1 MAGIPKEHDTLYF
14 DKLCR
19 TQKGE
24 TVLSLIQATYHAK
37 RNLQPGENVRDEIA
51 KRLVHSYSLFR
62 DNPTGADN
70 GAGTYSGTQKQFES
84 QYTIGHELCIW
95 KNSNLDLTDLAIRVA
110 ENEITIKQYFDVFF
124 FNYFQPVNGKG
135 IHVLYYI
142 LDYMLK
148 HNSTSISKEDIP
160 TALGV
165 ASPRE
170 MTNALCNFLNGT
182 TYIAYDGDELKYIG
196 KEDLSVF
203 IENCNTRYIGENGLT
218 LARSEL
224 DTVEKYATYITSS
237 LVSVDLQIGD
247 TDAMKILFVNW
258 LEKQGRAQTY
268 IKGHLTHLNML
279 SKIIGKNIYSIDT
292 VEEVMDLYDK
302 IKNDSELKQKDDATH
317 NHYSAATKAYA
328 NFLSDYLNNGGIKAN
343 KYSAEW
349 FKSKAPEF
357 DEVGNEANLMR
368 QNFVEKYGVDE
379 LKARQGEEL
388 LNFLFL
394 GGNED
399 NLCHELEYAK
409 RNRELF
415 GSVKSGTAFKYP
427 LFKRDGVWVTGSS
440 RKPKSLTLSE
450 AIILGTSVRDQI
462 VKAVEEIKNNLPIN
476 SVEDYLNLYTKLY
489 AIMPDLVDSLWIIKY
504 FHMLFPEL
512 MPVFY
517 NKEWQVKVLAVIDI
531 APSETLYGRLGQ
543 IALFVVECGISNV
556 VFAQIFHKYCRSVE
570 IEEEDE
576 TDLDNC
582 DRVTGGTNI
591 ILYGVP
597 GAGKSWTIKD
607 EYCDDESRM
616 ERLVFHPDYTY
627 SDFVGQIMP
636 VVNDDGSV
644 SYAFNP
650 GPFTKL
656 MKKAYNNPDEMFYLV
671 IEEVN
676 RGNAPAIFG
685 DVFQLLDRNKDGA
698 SEYAITNA
706 DIAKVVYDKE
716 NHKVSIPS
724 NLSILCTMNTSDQNV
739 FTLDT
744 AFQRRWNMRLIQNKF
759 RVGEEKEQEFAKTEI
774 LDTTVTWEK
783 FFTEINKIILDKNI
797 RMTSSEDKRLGTH
810 FVSVEDLKYEEG
822 DNKQNSKFPEKV
834 LKYLWDDAFKFT
846 KEDVFDLEKVKSLED
861 VIELFLAARG
871 SERFRIFK
879 ENIFNT
885 IVVKANP
892 ETENTDNN

>member
-1 MAGIPKEHDTLYF
+1 MIKRFTRLIKTSQSVYTAKIEK
-14 DKLCR
+14 
-19 TQKGE
+19 KGSEE
-24 TVLSLIQATYHAK
+24 TNQQCSYNLEIEMESYLLSLNAIQRITPPGNNTNVLYK
-37 RNLQPGENVRDEIA
+37 ISYPYRIVLGENIYAVIGDSF
-51 KRLVHSYSLFR
+51 KRREH
-62 DNPTGADN
+62 
-70 GAGTYSGTQKQFES
+70 K
-84 QYTIGHELCIW
+84 
-95 KNSNLDLTDLAIRVA
+95 AIFTHT
-110 ENEITIKQYFDVFF
+110 E
-124 FNYFQPVNGKG
+124 
-135 IHVLYYI
+135 
-142 LDYMLK
+142 
-148 HNSTSISKEDIP
+148 
-160 TALGV
+160 
-165 ASPRE
+165 
-170 MTNALCNFLNGT
+170 
-182 TYIAYDGDELKYIG
+182 
-196 KEDLSVF
+196 
-203 IENCNTRYIGENGLT
+203 GENGT
-218 LARSEL
+218 SKKIQFKRTDFKKQKNPSYEWFVEL
-224 DTVEKYATYITSS
+224 YNKNIDYVNFITIVDDDNKTITFDLELSKELFNPDRIQNKEEDEDEVFEMSDADT
-237 LVSVDLQIGD
+237 
-247 TDAMKILFVNW
+247 MKLLFVNW
-258 LEKQGRAQTY
+258 LEKQGKATSY

-279 SKIIGKNIYSIDT
+279 SRLIEKNIYSIET
-292 VEEVMDLYDK
+292 VEEVMDLYER
-302 IKNDSELKQKDDATH
+302 IKNEPELKQKDDATH

-328 NFLSDYLNNGGIKAN
+328 NFLSDYLNNGGIKAS

-349 FKSKAPEF
+349 FKAKASEF

-368 QNFVEKYGVDE
+368 QNFVEKYGVDK

-440 RKPKSLTLSE
+440 RKPKSLTLAE
-450 AIILGTSVRDQI
+450 AIVLGTSVRDQI
-462 VKAVEEIKNNLPIN
+462 VKAVEEINNSLPIN
-476 SVEDYLNLYTKLY
+476 TIEDYLNLYTKLY
-489 AIMPDLVDSLWIIKY
+489 AIMPELVDSLWVIKY
-504 FHMLFPEL
+504 LHMLFPEL
-512 MPVFY
+512 LPVFY
-517 NKEWQVKVLAVIDI
+517 NKDWQVKVLTIIDI
-531 APSETLYGRLGQ
+531 VPSETLYGRLGQ
-543 IALFVVECGISNV
+543 IALFVAECGISNV
-556 VFAQIFHKYCRSVE
+556 IFAQIFHKYCRVVE

-597 GAGKSWTIKD
+597 GAGKSWTIKE

-636 VVNDDGSV
+636 IVNEDGSV

-656 MKKAYNNPDEMFYLV
+656 MKKAYNNPDEVFYLV

-774 LDTTVTWEK
+774 LDTTVRWEK

-822 DNKQNSKFPEKV
+822 NNKQNSKFPEKV